1 MMKFV
6 QFIVLIWILSACA
19 LSTSQEGQEP
29 IATSTPIPALP
40 GVTRPTYT
48 VQRGLV
54 QKDLS
59 FTGRWLPR
67 DQMILSFPIAGT
79 LRVVTVQA
87 GDSIVAGQ
95 LLAEYQIDE
104 LRVQEQ
110 QQQLQLDS
118 AIRRLNGS
126 GSSNGNPVTQAEFS
140 LASANLSLQQTQE
153 SAPWIALSG
162 AQRGLAD
169 AQRALDNAQRHYDEV
184 RGDPVNN
191 TASAIESAYNGV
203 LDAQSAL
210 VSAQEGYYSAAQSYN
225 DWTYSVLNAENS
237 VLQNELALDNARDG
251 VGLDPDLVDNV
262 STAQIALDR
271 TRQQIQQSTIV
282 APFDGVVLD
291 IRAQTGASVQSF
303 APVIT
308 IALPAPFEVV
318 ATLSANDVQ
327 QLDIGRIG
335 ICQVAGR
342 TETMLQC
349 LVRRIP
355 LTSADTDQ
363 TVRLAADF
371 QEELATGQLIETRIP
386 LQVREDVLWLPPAAI
401 RRFQNRTFVVLQTE
415 NGEQISDVVL
425 GLETD
430 TRIEIIS
437 GVSEGDVVVAP

>member
-1 MMKFV
+1 MKFV
-6 QFIVLIWILSACA
+6 QLIALIWLLSACA
-19 LSTSQEGQEP
+19 LSTSPEGQAP
-29 IATSTPIPALP
+29 VATSTPVPALP
-40 GVTRPTYT
+40 GLTRPTF
-48 VQRGLV
+48 VVERGLV

-79 LRVVTVQA
+79 LRAVTVQA

-126 GSSNGNPVTQAEFS
+126 GSNNENPVTQAEFA

-162 AQRGLAD
+162 AQRRLED
-169 AQRALDNAQRHYDEV
+169 AQRALDNAQRNYDEL

-191 TASAIESAYNGV
+191 SASVIASAYNGV

-210 VSAQEGYYSAAQSYN
+210 ASAQESYYSAAQSYN

-237 VLQNELALDNARDG
+237 VLQNELALSNAQNG
-251 VGLDPDLVDNV
+251 VGLNPDLVDNV
-262 STAQIALDR
+262 SNAQITLDR
-271 TRQQIQQSTIV
+271 TRQQIQQSTII
-282 APFDGVVLD
+282 APFDGIVLD
-291 IRAQTGASVQSF
+291 VRVQAGANVQAF
-303 APVIT
+303 APVVT
-308 IALPAPFEVV
+308 IAIPQPFEVV
-318 ATLSANDVQ
+318 ATLGANDVQ

-335 ICQVAGR
+335 VCQVAGQAD
-342 TETMLQC
+342 TMLQC

-355 LTSADTDQ
+355 LTPADRDQ

-430 TRIEIIS
+430 TRIEVVS